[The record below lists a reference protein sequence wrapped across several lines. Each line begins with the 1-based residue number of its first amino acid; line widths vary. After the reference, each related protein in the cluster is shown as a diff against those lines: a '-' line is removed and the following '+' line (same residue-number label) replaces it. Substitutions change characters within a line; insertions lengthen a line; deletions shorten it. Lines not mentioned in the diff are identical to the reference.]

1 MRKQR
6 GKTYDVRKRNVPS
19 SGESLE
25 ELPGIEDACDNVD
38 GYAKNSYEDMGTIV
52 DGILAQATSNEREL
66 TKHLWDQKLHSLT
79 HTLVVSGRCDLK
91 KSDILAYEEKAYL
104 VLAVDNAGDLGF
116 AGIAYLEER
125 NDLK

>member
-1 MRKQR
+1 MMFGNAMYLR
-6 GKTYDVRKRNVPS
+6 
-19 SGESLE
+19 
-25 ELPGIEDACDNVD
+25 PGNLWKNFQVLKMHVDNVD
-38 GYAKNSYEDMGTIV
+38 GYAKNSYEDTGTIV